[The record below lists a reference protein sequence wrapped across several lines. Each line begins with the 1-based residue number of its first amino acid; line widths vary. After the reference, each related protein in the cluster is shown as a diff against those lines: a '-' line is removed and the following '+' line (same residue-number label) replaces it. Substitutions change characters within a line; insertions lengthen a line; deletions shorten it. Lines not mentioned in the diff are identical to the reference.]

1 MLGPLSFV
9 RVGFF
14 SVERVWRSI
23 CAVRNVSD
31 FKTVTS
37 YRLVGKDQYEI
48 VAPGG
53 ELKQG
58 TLGEETYTNKADT
71 RGGAA

>member
-1 MLGPLSFV
+1 
-9 RVGFF
+9 
-14 SVERVWRSI
+14 
-23 CAVRNVSD
+23 VSD

-37 YRLVGKDQYEI
+37 YRLVAKDQYEI

-53 ELKQG
+53 KLKQG

-71 RGGAA
+71 RGGAARC

>member
-1 MLGPLSFV
+1 MRG
-9 RVGFF
+9 GFF
-14 SVERVWRSI
+14 SVERVGGGGWRSI
-23 CAVRNVSD
+23 CAVRNVND